1 MRRTIISVDWGYH
14 FLISIIIQVFE
25 LLILLIS
32 AGQREIHAWHDAHLS
47 AGLLLKRLRKGG
59 IHFYM

>member
-1 MRRTIISVDWGYH
+1 MRRTIVSVDWGYH
-14 FLISIIIQVFE
+14 FLISIIIQVSK
-25 LLILLIS
+25 LILLIS
-32 AGQREIHAWHDAHLS
+32 AGQREINAWHDAYLS

>member
-14 FLISIIIQVFE
+14 FLISIIIQVSK
-25 LLILLIS
+25 LILLIS